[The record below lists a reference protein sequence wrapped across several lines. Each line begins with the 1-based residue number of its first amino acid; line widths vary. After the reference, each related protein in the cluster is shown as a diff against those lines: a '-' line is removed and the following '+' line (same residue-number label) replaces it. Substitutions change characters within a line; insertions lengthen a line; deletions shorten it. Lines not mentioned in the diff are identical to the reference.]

1 MNNRPISHDYD
12 SEVDDCLTPNHLL
25 YGRRIE
31 WVCEENG
38 ITINEVNSEELS
50 RREKILH
57 ESVNH
62 FWDVWRKEYLTSLRE
77 SQRLK
82 KSKDE
87 KQLCVN
93 DVVIVYDKH
102 QPRHLWKLAI
112 VTELI
117 HGRDNVIRGAK
128 LKLGSGS
135 IVQRPLNKLYLLEI
149 HDGTNER
156 NDESK
161 AYERPKRKA
170 AELGEMKRKEH
181 K

>member
-1 MNNRPISHDYD
+1 M
-12 SEVDDCLTPNHLL
+12 
-25 YGRRIE
+25 
-31 WVCEENG
+31 
-38 ITINEVNSEELS
+38 
-50 RREKILH
+50 H

-82 KSKDE
+82 KSKNE
-87 KQLCVN
+87 KQICVN

-135 IVQRPLNKLYLLEI
+135 IVQRP
-149 HDGTNER
+149 
-156 NDESK
+156 
-161 AYERPKRKA
+161 
-170 AELGEMKRKEH
+170 
-181 K
+181 